1 MSDDFLYRL
10 RVQPPLEFTH
20 GLAAKL
26 KLSPKTTR
34 SAWRLHFRRGW
45 PAFVLLAGT
54 AFAAASPAVRAIVSH
69 VWTTL
74 LTAYG
79 TTGPAEAPVV
89 AVQVPAESSVS
100 DNLIQSPRSASTAFD
115 RPVPLPPGPESTG
128 VQPDGLVAAALTQTR
143 DTATTESKAFK
154 RYKNA
159 DFGFQLDIPS
169 SWRVVPHALCCS
181 GELVRFSS
189 TNSSHDYTLYI
200 ARFPHDPMQS
210 PLAEAERAQQNLIK
224 KQLYSNLLTGQTILG
239 SEPVVTLDFDSL
251 NGSRDGATHH
261 VRDYFMISGTLV
273 YILVF
278 STDRMTDGVP
288 DQVAGSFVATSTD

>member
-10 RVQPPLEFTH
+10 RVQPPLEFANR
-20 GLAAKL
+20 LAAKL
-26 KLSPKTTR
+26 KLSPKTTG
-34 SAWRLHFRRGW
+34 SAWRLRFRRVW

-69 VWTTL
+69 AWTTL
-74 LTAYG
+74 LTAYSTTVPAG
-79 TTGPAEAPVV
+79 TPAVP
-89 AVQVPAESSVS
+89 VQVPAQPSVS
-100 DNLIQSPRSASTAFD
+100 SNLTQSPRSGSAAFD
-115 RPVPLPPGPESTG
+115 EPVPLPPRSESTA
-128 VQPDGLVAAALTQTR
+128 VQPDGLVGAVLPQTS
-143 DTATTESKAFK
+143 DAATTESKAIK
-154 RYKNA
+154 RHKNA
-159 DFGFQLDIPS
+159 DFGFQLDIPN
-169 SWRVVPHALCCS
+169 SWRVVPHALCCN
-181 GELVRFSS
+181 GEIVRFPS

-210 PLAEAERAQQNLIK
+210 PQAEAERVQQNLTK
-224 KQLYSNLLTGQTILG
+224 KELYSNLLTGQTTLG

-251 NGSRDGATHH
+251 NGSRDGASHR
-261 VRDYFMISGTLV
+261 VRDYFMISGTLL